1 MELGRSGGPGADLA
15 RRSLKS
21 ADNALITPP
30 FLSLP
35 RIKTQATRRD
45 EPDMAMFKCL
55 HHAPDHPHYRTYARS
70 LAYSKVL
77 CSEEGCQQSVIIWLN
92 PEEVNDYER
101 GSRLFYDQDFNTLSV
116 DGSGLR
122 YLEPAPYRLPR
133 ITRLLFFQRR
143 PKTADVTALPMNEN
157 RPLV

>member
-1 MELGRSGGPGADLA
+1 
-15 RRSLKS
+15 
-21 ADNALITPP
+21 
-30 FLSLP
+30 
-35 RIKTQATRRD
+35 
-45 EPDMAMFKCL
+45 MFKCL

-70 LAYSKVL
+70 SAYPKVL
-77 CSEEGCQQSVIIWLN
+77 CSEEGCQQSVAIWLN

-116 DGSGLR
+116 DGSGLS

-133 ITRLLFFQRR
+133 ITRLPFFQRR